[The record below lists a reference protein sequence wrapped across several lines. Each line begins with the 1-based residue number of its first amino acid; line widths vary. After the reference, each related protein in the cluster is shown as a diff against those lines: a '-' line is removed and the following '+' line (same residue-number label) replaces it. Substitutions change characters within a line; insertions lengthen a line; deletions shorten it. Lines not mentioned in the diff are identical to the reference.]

1 MVNALTVTVFLIVVI
16 LNITRLGLALKC
28 FHCKRKRNGDN
39 VNLIVIVALNTVS
52 GNQASKR
59 IVTYKKTLG
68 KIYFYQE
75 RAKKGRNTKKT
86 TRNKK
91 TVNKHNLNVYSVI
104 LLFLNANTFFYNNK
118 L

>member
-28 FHCKRKRNGDN
+28 FHCKRRRNGDN

-91 TVNKHNLNVYSVI
+91 NSKQTQFECLFSDITVSQC
-104 LLFLNANTFFYNNK
+104 
-118 L
+118 